1 MGDDFDLFPKRE
13 NLDPFS
19 FGTKDKEKSEVEDE
33 EVVGEKDPVDF
44 LFNQDEAPPTPADP
58 PVPTLEEPGEQKLP
72 PDELMAPSGEPE
84 PEVTIDAFADMSEKD
99 SDEIF
104 GEAPSVERE
113 PEPAI
118 EGPIPDDQSGYGPR
132 KAGGGGSGDDGP
144 EAGKRRPSPFIVIG
158 GALVLILALLWGALT
173 YIQKER
179 KVVVP
184 ASIPPASAKIGVP
197 KAQVKPA
204 PTPAP
209 AQEVQTSA
217 PASVSKETSEKP
229 PAEIPAVAPVPK
241 PEEKSV
247 SASLETRLPDTVP
260 SKTSVQTTDPK
271 TKADNYSVQVGA
283 FILKTSVRA
292 LEKELASVGIE
303 TFLKEGSTQAMMHYL
318 TVEPFD
324 DPASAANA
332 VSDLRRAG
340 IDSNLQKV
348 SGGGAVIHAGSFLL
362 EENARKVMKR
372 IRSLGYPVRLTKKE
386 TQLPMTFVRVGKF
399 PSKSEATKSRNEL
412 KSKGFDAIVVKLQ

>member
-19 FGTKDKEKSEVEDE
+19 FGTKDKEKSEVVDE
-33 EVVGEKDPVDF
+33 EVVGEKDPADF
-44 LFNQDEAPPTPADP
+44 LFDQDEAPPAPADP
-58 PVPTLEEPGEQKLP
+58 AVPTAGEPGEQKLP

-84 PEVTIDAFADMSEKD
+84 SEVTIDAFADMSKKD

-132 KAGGGGSGDDGP
+132 KAGGGGNGDDGP

-184 ASIPPASAKIGVP
+184 ASIPPASAKIEVP
-197 KAQVKPA
+197 KTQVKPA
-204 PTPAP
+204 PVPAP
-209 AQEVQTSA
+209 VEEVQTSA
-217 PASVSKETSEKP
+217 PASASIETKP
-229 PAEIPAVAPVPK
+229 
-241 PEEKSV
+241 S
-247 SASLETRLPDTVP
+247 DTVP
-260 SKTSVQTTDPK
+260 SQAPVQIATSKPK
-271 TKADNYSVQVGA
+271 AGNYSVQVGA

-292 LEKELASVGIE
+292 LEKELEAAGVE

-324 DPASAANA
+324 NLTNAANA

-348 SGGGAVIHAGSFLL
+348 SGGGAVIHAGSYLL

-399 PSKSEATKSRNEL
+399 PSKSEATKSRDEL